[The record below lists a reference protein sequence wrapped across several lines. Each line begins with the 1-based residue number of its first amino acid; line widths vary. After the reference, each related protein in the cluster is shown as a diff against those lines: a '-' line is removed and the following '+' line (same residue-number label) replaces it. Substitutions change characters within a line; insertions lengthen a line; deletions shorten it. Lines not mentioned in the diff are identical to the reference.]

1 MMKCW
6 PN

>member
-6 PN
+6 C